1 MDELTDGS
9 RASDAAA
16 FNLERESA
24 RRQVEM
30 ARVELRLL
38 DAAAIVETEAA
49 AMPGV
54 RGTPSILGAMVT
66 RRIKTAMLALDETDR
81 LLAAPAD
88 TAAPKRRACPFCAR
102 QVVANATLCGYC
114 WRRLDTTG
122 RA

>member
-1 MDELTDGS
+1 MDQLTDGS

-16 FNLERESA
+16 FDLERESA

-38 DAAAIVETEAA
+38 DAAVVETEGAKA
-49 AMPGV
+49 QGV
-54 RGTPSILGAMVT
+54 RDVPSALGAMIT

-81 LLAAPAD
+81 LLTAPAD
-88 TAAPKRRACPFCAR
+88 PAAVKRRACPFCAR

-122 RA
+122 RD